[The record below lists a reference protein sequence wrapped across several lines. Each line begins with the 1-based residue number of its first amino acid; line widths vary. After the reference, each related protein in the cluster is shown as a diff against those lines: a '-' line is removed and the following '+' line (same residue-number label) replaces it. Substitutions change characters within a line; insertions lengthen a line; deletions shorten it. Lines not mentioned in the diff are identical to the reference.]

1 MTTAHYGAG
10 DSRGFIEDDGPVIRL
25 LGVGIVLASCAAA
38 SAQPIPG
45 PQDQPPNDRFDP
57 GQLRSTLVVPE
68 TRVERFRFP
77 VIDAHS
83 HAYAET
89 PEAVAAWVALMDR
102 VGVETS
108 FILSGASGPAL
119 RKLTATYAAA
129 HPGRFVMFAGFDKEG
144 VDAADY
150 GERLRRRLR
159 DDVAAG
165 AAGLGELTDKGL
177 GLVRADDHAY

>member
-1 MTTAHYGAG
+1 
-10 DSRGFIEDDGPVIRL
+10 VIRL

-38 SAQPIPG
+38 SAQPVPG

-89 PEAVAAWVALMDR
+89 PEAVSAWVALMDR
-102 VGVETS
+102 VGVKTS
-108 FILSGASGPAL
+108 FILSGASGTEL
-119 RKLTATYAAA
+119 RDVSAKYAKA

-177 GLVRADDHAY
+177 GLVHVD